1 MNRIFYKG
9 TKNAN
14 RHKISLKAK
23 AKDNKLQKELQINE
37 FNIIELNEEEIKE
50 DYEPSTNLFSERE
63 KQRLEKKAKS
73 IEDYYSNK
81 SEDENINENC
91 FNCLM
96 SNFKPNELLYFSK
109 RKDLLIYL
117 KYCFYFLKNILFLD
131 HQIYIDNRYD
141 LDKCDPNYLNGWKF
155 FIPKTVC
162 RACFLQIINMEHLFG
177 NLKTIFSDIDP
188 HIVSRG
194 VHRSR
199 THFNPRPR
207 STHSMRR
214 NNFGKQNDVNDNGT
228 KLKSNEK
235 GSNKSKSK
243 SRNSK
248 NNNIISYDDEKGLI
262 SIKKDILGEVGHLIN
277 KKEENGKKAKN
288 SNANKSEYNHD
299 LNHQNDEYSVTEI
312 KIKASDFITEGSLS
326 ETQDKKEK
334 DKDNKNNNK
343 DNKTNKNK
351 DLPITK
357 EKGKRSNSNN
367 SSIKSININ
376 NNSKNEILNI
386 NSKNNDNGKE
396 SKDDKSNNNNS
407 IKNLKNM
414 NIFNDILN
422 VKHMYNGIV
431 IKLHVKLNVFKDIL
445 LYTIIN
451 IGDFK
456 EKLINSMNFK
466 PEIISYGINQYETYF
481 SSLYNE
487 GFKAKKE
494 YEEMFTKIKNESI
507 PSILKNILKLKE
519 VQSSDDE
526 KSILDEMEKYLDEYS
541 KKIDEM
547 TKRYDESMNNFFTN
561 FICFFSLIKEL
572 KQAFSEQVY

>member
-9 TKNAN
+9 TKNSN

-37 FNIIELNEEEIKE
+37 FNIIELNEEEIKA

-188 HIVSRG
+188 HIASRG
-194 VHRSR
+194 LHRSR
-199 THFNPRPR
+199 THFNPRSR

-214 NNFGKQNDVNDNGT
+214 INVGKQSDVNENGT
-228 KLKSNEK
+228 KGKSNEK
-235 GSNKSKSK
+235 GSNRSKSK
-243 SRNSK
+243 YRNGK

-277 KKEENGKKAKN
+277 KKEENGKKVKS
-288 SNANKSEYNHD
+288 SNTNKSEYNHD

-334 DKDNKNNNK
+334 DKDNKNNK

-351 DLPITK
+351 DLSITK

-396 SKDDKSNNNNS
+396 SKDDKSNNSNS

-507 PSILKNILKLKE
+507 PSIFKKILKLKE
-519 VQSSDDE
+519 EQLSDDE
-526 KSILDEMEKYLDEYS
+526 KSTLDDMEKVLDEYS